1 MMKFEGTDIGETVR
15 VLRRSKGMSRPV
27 LSKAAGISESHLKKI
42 ETGVRQPGIDTYRKL
57 LETLEAE
64 IVIMD
69 KEKISIEEIDEILN
83 KKSGVFGVSGIS
95 PDSRDIEAAAA
106 EGNERAKQREQQK
119 KRTGARRGTVFLLC
133 HNRTSAA
140 VRVQPVDPL
149 DAGENLFF

>member
-15 VLRRSKGMSRPV
+15 ALRRTKGMSRPV

-69 KEKISIEEIDEILN
+69 KEKTVKGSCAAKIYAILQGSTEEQA
-83 KKSGVFGVSGIS
+83 VFM
-95 PDSRDIEAAAA
+95 A
-106 EGNERAKQREQQK
+106 EVMECMAQNLE
-119 KRTGARRGTVFLLC
+119 
-133 HNRTSAA
+133 
-140 VRVQPVDPL
+140 RVQ
-149 DAGENLFF
+149 